1 MVQLQWGTSEKLRAL
16 LCELVSWQSR
26 SKTEGEVQFVYRLKE
41 KLLSIPYFKQNPD
54 HIAFHD
60 AGLKRNAVT
69 AFYKSPETSD
79 TIVLISHFDTVNT
92 EEYGSLEKL
101 AFSPEE
107 LTKELQ
113 KHKDELPTD
122 ALKDLESGQYLFG
135 RGTMDM
141 KTGLAVHM
149 SIIEKASAENWP
161 INLVLL
167 TVPDEEVDS
176 AGMRAAVPGLV
187 RLQEEHQLTYKL
199 FLNGEPS
206 FSQRNDDPNYYIYS
220 GSIGKI
226 MPSALIYGK
235 ETHVGEP
242 MSGVTANYI
251 ASFLTSE
258 MEFNAEFRES
268 LYEETTP
275 LPVSLRQRDIMNM
288 EYSVQTPYRAQIMY
302 NVFLMKRT
310 ASDVMEIFKR
320 TAEKAANACTKAYHE
335 ICKREGV
342 QPVGDIKV
350 VFYEELRKYAENKLG
365 QTTVA
370 SLIDEVLQN
379 SSWDDREKS
388 LRIADVLMR
397 NCQELGPAMVL
408 LFAPPYYPAVNS
420 SDDSLVI
427 ELTEQTKKAAQT
439 KFGVELKQ
447 IHYYNGISDLSYV
460 NYRGSS
466 DGWNVYKQNTPVWGS
481 SYSIP
486 FEDMEKLKAPV
497 FNLGPFGKD
506 AHKRTERLHIDSAF
520 VQLPYLVENLI
531 KTMSSVK
538 KVEV

>member
-41 KLLSIPYFKQNPD
+41 KLLDIPYFKQHPD
-54 HIAFHD
+54 QIAFHD
-60 AGLKRNAVT
+60 AGLNRNAVT
-69 AFYKSPETSD
+69 ALYKHSETSD

-113 KHKDELPTD
+113 KHKEELPPD
-122 ALKDLESGQYLFG
+122 ALKDLESGDYLFG

-149 SIIEKASAENWP
+149 SIIEKASAEKWP

-242 MSGVTANYI
+242 MSGLTANYI

-268 LYEETTP
+268 VYEESTP

-310 ASDVMEIFKR
+310 ASDVMEIFKH
-320 TAEKAANACTKAYHE
+320 TAEKASNACTKAYHE

-350 VFYEELRKYAENKLG
+350 IYYEELHKYAENKLSK
-365 QTTVA
+365 TTAA

-397 NCQELGPAMVL
+397 NCQELGPAIVL

-420 SDDSLVI
+420 SDDPLVI
-427 ELTEQTKKAAQT
+427 ELTELTKKAAQI

-460 NYRGSS
+460 NYQGSS

-506 AHKRTERLHIDSAF
+506 AHKRTERLHIESAF

-531 KTMSSVK
+531 KNMNSVK
-538 KVEV
+538 KIEV

>member
-41 KLLSIPYFKQNPD
+41 KLLSIPYFKQNPN

-113 KHKDELPTD
+113 KHKGELPTD

-176 AGMRAAVPGLV
+176 AGMRAAVPGLI

-302 NVFLMKRT
+302 NVFIMKRT

-335 ICKREGV
+335 ICNREGV

-350 VFYEELRKYAENKLG
+350 IYYEELRKYAENKLG

-370 SLIDEVLQN
+370 SFINEVLQN

-420 SDDSLVI
+420 SDHPLVI

-460 NYRGSS
+460 NYQGSS